1 MTDAIEDLPV
11 TLRPFVPFRTW
22 WKVDDAAWVEQRK
35 AEWKRLKK
43 NRPFSDYDAVQN
55 KALARF
61 YVFGEEPP
69 RTEENILHR
78 ASIAAMDRFL
88 LTPYGSPEEAR
99 RLFEAFSHHGGRRE
113 LLNIYMQSACM
124 ALNGLPYVRKK
135 VADFAAGVIGD
146 EYRVIEA
153 YIGSPK
159 LNRKEIIS
167 QSASSFT
174 ERYVLD
180 AIEFI
185 TGEYRYGYSYVA
197 DTVPYFMS
205 TLRYM
210 EAHDESVTPQLE
222 QLVQRVMSSKEDALN
237 DLQRELVERLR
248 TAFEADDAPVCI
260 KQYLAK

>member
-43 NRPFSDYDAVQN
+43 NWPFSEYDAVQN

-61 YVFGEEPP
+61 FVYGEEVPQS
-69 RTEENILHR
+69 EQYKIGSAFISE
-78 ASIAAMDRFL
+78 MDRFL

-99 RLFEAFSHHGGRRE
+99 RLFDAFSHE
-113 LLNIYMQSACM
+113 ADKESLLGSYVGDACTG
-124 ALNGLPYVRKK
+124 LNGMPYVRQK
-135 VADFAAGVIGD
+135 VKDFAAGVIGD
-146 EYRVIEA
+146 EYRIIEA
-153 YIGSPK
+153 YIGPPK
-159 LNRKEIIS
+159 LNRKKVIS
-167 QSASSFT
+167 PLAEFFSTGYIAK
-174 ERYVLD
+174 
-180 AIEFI
+180 AIQYI
-185 TGEYRYGYSYVA
+185 RGDDKNSYSYVV

-222 QLVQRVMSSKEDALN
+222 QLVQLVMSSKEDTLN